1 MKSMP
6 TQVILASGSPRRK
19 ALLSLVIDDFSSIPL
34 DIDESFPRGME
45 AHDVATYLARKKA
58 EVAQKKWNSNSLII
72 TADTTVLHEGTL
84 LEKPRSTDEASDFLN
99 KLSDSWHE
107 VITAACISYEGNM
120 RIDTSIN
127 RVRFDKIPSED
138 IRKYI
143 DSGSPMDKAG
153 GYGIQDDFGKKFI
166 QRIEGDYQA
175 IMGLQISWIRKK
187 LTEILV

>member
-1 MKSMP
+1 MSSDTPKI
-6 TQVILASGSPRRK
+6 VLASGSPRRQ
-19 ALLSLVIDDFSSIPL
+19 ALLSLIVDYFSSVSL
-34 DIDESFPRGME
+34 DIDESFPE
-45 AHDVATYLARKKA
+45 TISTEEVASFLAQKKA
-58 EVAQKKWNSNSLII
+58 EVARKKWDSNFVII
-72 TADTTVLHEGTL
+72 TADTTVLYEGTL
-84 LEKPRSTDEASDFLN
+84 LEKPRSAAEAADFLN

-120 RIDTSIN
+120 LIDTSIN

-138 IRKYI
+138 IQKYI

-187 LTEILV
+187 LAEILV

>member
-1 MKSMP
+1 MSSDTPK
-6 TQVILASGSPRRK
+6 ILLASGSPRRQ
-19 ALLSLVIDDFSSIPL
+19 ALLSLIVDYFSSVSL
-34 DIDESFPRGME
+34 DIDESFPQTISTQE
-45 AHDVATYLARKKA
+45 VASFLAQKKA
-58 EVAQKKWNSNSLII
+58 EVARKKWDSNSLII
-72 TADTTVLHEGTL
+72 TADITVLYEGTL
-84 LEKPRSTDEASDFLN
+84 LEKPRSADEASEFLN

-120 RIDTSIN
+120 LMDTSIN
-127 RVRFDKIPSED
+127 RVRFDKIPLAN
-138 IRKYI
+138 IQKYI

-187 LTEILV
+187 LAEILV